1 MNMWHIHGYTPIISA
16 VGLFSTFSLGC
27 NPKYNLQWDLK
38 GIEGLEHAGMLIGCG
53 GMAMTMIGVGRRSV
67 FFLLYNPVCSQIRL
81 FEALSP
87 GVLMFFFVSACKGI
101 PWKVPFLPVEFYNS
115 ICRY

>member
-38 GIEGLEHAGMLIGCG
+38 GIEGLEHAGKVSFFIGK
-53 GMAMTMIGVGRRSV
+53 TS
-67 FFLLYNPVCSQIRL
+67 
-81 FEALSP
+81 
-87 GVLMFFFVSACKGI
+87 
-101 PWKVPFLPVEFYNS
+101 S
-115 ICRY
+115 IKLNGPSGY